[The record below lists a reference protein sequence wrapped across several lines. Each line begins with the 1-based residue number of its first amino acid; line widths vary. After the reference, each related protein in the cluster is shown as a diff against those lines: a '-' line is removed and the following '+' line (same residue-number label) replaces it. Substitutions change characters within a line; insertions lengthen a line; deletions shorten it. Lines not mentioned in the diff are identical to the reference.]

1 MLTLDAVWK
10 SPPNHPG
17 SPILQ
22 DCSYTFEAGL
32 IYAILGTSGTG
43 KTTLLRMLN
52 NLVDVDR
59 GRILLNGT
67 DINTLHPSQVRRRI
81 SMQFQTPAFTGIT
94 VEDNLA
100 FARRYS
106 QRDQVDFQGLLQR
119 VHLDPAYLH
128 RPVASLSV
136 GQQQRVCLARTLVTQ
151 PDVLLLDEPTAALDD
166 DTAERIM
173 ELVREVSAAEELLTI
188 FVTHSK
194 AQARKLGNVLLELR
208 DGKLQGIA

>member
-17 SPILQ
+17 NPILQ

-106 QRDQVDFQGLLQR
+106 QRDRVDFQALLQR

-173 ELVREVSAAEELLTI
+173 ELVQEVSAAEGLLTI

>member
-10 SPPNHPG
+10 SLPDLRG

-22 DCSYTFEAGL
+22 DCSYTFEAGR
-32 IYAILGTSGTG
+32 IYAILGTSGAG
-43 KTTLLRMLN
+43 KTTLLKILN

-59 GRILLNGT
+59 GRILLDGK
-67 DINTLHPSQVRRRI
+67 DINTLHPARVRQRI
-81 SMQFQTPAFTGIT
+81 SMQFQTPAFTGTT
-94 VEDNLA
+94 VEENLA

-106 QRDQVDFQGLLQR
+106 QRDHVDFQGLLQR
-119 VHLDPAYLH
+119 VHLDPACLH

-151 PDVLLLDEPTAALDD
+151 PDVLLLDEPTAALDE

-194 AQARKLGNVLLELR
+194 AQAQRLGDVMLELR
-208 DGKLQGIA
+208 GGKLQGIA

>member
-10 SPPNHPG
+10 SPPDQRG

-22 DCSYTFEAGL
+22 NCSYTFEAGR
-32 IYAILGTSGTG
+32 IYAILGTSGAG

-59 GRILLNGT
+59 GRILLNGR
-67 DINTLHPSQVRRRI
+67 DINTLHPTRVRQRI
-81 SMQFQTPAFTGIT
+81 SMQFQTPAFTGTT

-100 FARRYS
+100 FARQYS
-106 QRDQVDFQGLLQR
+106 QRDQVDFPELLQR
-119 VHLDPAYLH
+119 VHLDPATLH
-128 RPVASLSV
+128 RPVTSLSV

-151 PDVLLLDEPTAALDD
+151 PDVLLLDEPTAALDEE
-166 DTAERIM
+166 TAERIM
-173 ELVREVSAAEELLTI
+173 ALVREVSTAEELLTI

-194 AQARKLGNVLLELR
+194 AQARQLGDLMLELR
-208 DGKLQGIA
+208 GGKLQGLS

>member
-10 SPPNHPG
+10 SLPDPRG
-17 SPILQ
+17 SPVLQ
-22 DCSYTFEAGL
+22 DCSYTFEAGR
-32 IYAILGTSGTG
+32 IYAILGTSGAG
-43 KTTLLRMLN
+43 KTTLLRILN

-59 GRILLNGT
+59 GRVMLDGK
-67 DINTLHPSQVRRRI
+67 DIITLHPSRVRQRI
-81 SMQFQTPAFTGIT
+81 SMQFQTPAFIGAT
-94 VEDNLA
+94 VEENLA

-106 QRDQVDFQGLLQR
+106 QRDQMDFRALLKR
-119 VHLDPAYLH
+119 VHLDPAYLN
-128 RPVASLSV
+128 RPVTDLSV

-166 DTAERIM
+166 DTAERIL

-194 AQARKLGNVLLELR
+194 ALARQFGEVLLELR
-208 DGKLQGIA
+208 EGKLQGVA